1 MNRTYTLL
9 ILFALFFS
17 GCKSQIDIE
26 LVDKPII
33 FDQQRKELTLE
44 YKKNR
49 YELDDQTVDIIPQ
62 MIVLHWTV
70 IPTFEK
76 TFEAFNPAQLPNWRP
91 ELENVSG
98 LNVSS
103 QFVVDRDGTI
113 YRLMPETT
121 MARHTIGLNH
131 CVIGIEN
138 VGGTEELPLTEAQ
151 KQSNIKLVSYLKE
164 KYSTIDYLIG
174 HYQYTNFEE
183 HPLWLEVNDGY
194 RTKKNDPDE
203 AFLNAV
209 KEATKHY
216 NFKPTPPAKNED

>member
-1 MNRTYTLL
+1 MNKTYTLL
-9 ILFALFFS
+9 ILLSFVFN
-17 GCKSQIDIE
+17 GCKSQTDIDI
-26 LVDKPII
+26 VDKPII
-33 FDQQRKELTLE
+33 FDEQRKELTLE

-49 YELDDQTVDIIPQ
+49 YELEDKTVEITPR

-76 TFEAFNPAQLPNWRP
+76 TFDAFNPAVLPSWRP

-113 YRLMPETT
+113 YRLMPENY

-131 CVIGIEN
+131 CAIGIEN

-151 KQSNIKLVSYLKE
+151 RASNSKLVSYLKE
-164 KYSTIDYLIG
+164 KYPSIDYLIG